1 MNTGTNHTGLALVA
15 VLWIVAVMTAII
27 AMVSQTSR
35 LEMKMARGAAD
46 EVRCRWA
53 CRAGTESAIAILNED
68 LRDTDCLSDLWSD
81 NDEDLNDVPL
91 ERCRYTVQ
99 VIDEAGKL
107 NINTVTKEQLMTL
120 PYMEEDIADAII
132 DWRDRDDNPQSGGVE
147 AGYYANLPI
156 PYTIRNGPL
165 KTVRELLLVKGV
177 TEDLLFGEDTN
188 LNGRLDANE
197 KDGAASPPMD
207 NGDEYLD
214 EGWLA
219 YLTCYSYENNVD
231 ADGNPRVNINQ
242 AGEQQL
248 TSQLGLRAPQARWI
262 VQNRGRGYQSIADT
276 ISDRSGD
283 RPSGGSGNNNNN
295 NNQNATEPIDQQ
307 TFSQIA
313 DRITI
318 SGEQKIPGKVNIN
331 TARWEVLA
339 ALFGGDDQA
348 EQLAHTVV
356 ADRSSRLY
364 GFESVADLLN
374 QQSMTLDRFKRI
386 ADLITVRSDVFMI
399 RCTATADVGGAVVQ
413 TECVVDRSAT
423 PGTVLYQ
430 YQGANY

>member
-1 MNTGTNHTGLALVA
+1 MKTRAYHTGLALVA

-35 LEMKMARGAAD
+35 LELKMARGAAD

-53 CRAGTESAIAILNED
+53 CRAGTESAIALLNED
-68 LRDTDCLSDLWSD
+68 LRDSDCLSDLWSD
-81 NDEDLNDVPL
+81 NAEDLNDVPL
-91 ERCRYTVQ
+91 ERCRYTVR
-99 VIDEAGKL
+99 VIDEASKL
-107 NINTVTKEQLMTL
+107 NINTITREQLMTL
-120 PYMEEDIADAII
+120 PYMEEDIADAIL
-132 DWRDRDDNPQSGGVE
+132 DWRDSDDNPQNAGVE

-165 KTVRELLLVKGV
+165 RSVRELLLVKGV
-177 TEDLLFGEDTN
+177 TEELLFGEDTN

-197 KDGAASPPMD
+197 KDGAASPPLD

-214 EGWLA
+214 EGWIA

-231 ADGNPRVNINQ
+231 AEGNPRVNINQ
-242 AGEQQL
+242 ASEQQL
-248 TSQLGLRAPQARWI
+248 ASQLGLRDAQARWI
-262 VQNRGRGYQSIADT
+262 VQNRGRGYRSIADI
-276 ISDRSGD
+276 ISEQTGNQSA
-283 RPSGGSGNNNNN
+283 GGSGN

-307 TFSQIA
+307 TFGQIA

-339 ALFGGDDQA
+339 SLFGGDDQA
-348 EQLAHTVV
+348 EQLAHTIV
-356 ADRSSRLY
+356 ADRSTLLY
-364 GFESVADLLN
+364 GYESVADLLN

-386 ADLITVRSDVFMI
+386 ADMITVRSDVFTI
-399 RCTATADVGGAVVQ
+399 RCVATADVGGAAVQ

>member
-1 MNTGTNHTGLALVA
+1 MKTRAHHTGLALVA

-35 LEMKMARGAAD
+35 LELKMARGAAD

-53 CRAGTESAIAILNED
+53 CRAGTESAIALLNED
-68 LRDTDCLSDLWSD
+68 LRDSDCLSDLWSD
-81 NDEDLNDVPL
+81 NAEDLNDVPL
-91 ERCRYTVQ
+91 ERCRYTVR
-99 VIDEAGKL
+99 VIDEASKL
-107 NINTVTKEQLMTL
+107 NINTITREQLMTL
-120 PYMEEDIADAII
+120 PYMEEDIADAIL
-132 DWRDRDDNPQSGGVE
+132 DWRDSDDNPQNAGVE

-165 KTVRELLLVKGV
+165 RSVRELLLVKGV
-177 TEDLLFGEDTN
+177 TEELLFGEDTN

-197 KDGAASPPMD
+197 KDGAASPPLD

-214 EGWLA
+214 EGWIA

-231 ADGNPRVNINQ
+231 AEGNPRVNINQ
-242 AGEQQL
+242 ASEQQL
-248 TSQLGLRAPQARWI
+248 ASQLGLRDAQARWI
-262 VQNRGRGYQSIADT
+262 VQNRGRGYQSIADI
-276 ISDRSGD
+276 ISEQTGNQ
-283 RPSGGSGNNNNN
+283 PAGGSGN

-307 TFSQIA
+307 TFGQIA

-339 ALFGGDDQA
+339 SLFGGDDQA
-348 EQLAHTVV
+348 EQLAHTIV
-356 ADRSSRLY
+356 ADRSTLLY
-364 GFESVADLLN
+364 GYESVADLLN

-386 ADLITVRSDVFMI
+386 ADMITVRSDVFTI
-399 RCTATADVGGAVVQ
+399 RCVATADVGGAAVQ